1 MDNSIKAEEKKDIGI
16 MSLDE
21 LKEEMTKLGAPAF
34 RAGQIFS
41 WLHAKY
47 AGSFDEMTNLS
58 KDFRELLNKRYEIRR
73 PSILKELISEKD
85 GTRKYLLRLYDG
97 NVIESVLMKYEHG
110 NSVCISSQAGC
121 RMGCGFCA
129 STLNG
134 LERNLSFYEMA
145 GQIYTIAA
153 HTKEKIS
160 NVVIMGSGEPLDN
173 YKNLKGFIELVS
185 DKNGMN
191 LGRRNITVS
200 TCGIVPKIYELADEG
215 YAITLAISLHSPTD
229 ELRRQIMPIA
239 RKYSIKE
246 LMDAAAY
253 YYGKTGRR
261 ITFEYTLI
269 KDFNDSDKCAMEL
282 MKLINGLKQKNVMCH
297 VNLIPVN
304 AVKERKFEHSKPPFI
319 QNFKNILE
327 RYQINVTIRR
337 EMGSDINAACGQLRK
352 SYIDEGEQGKVL

>member
-1 MDNSIKAEEKKDIGI
+1 MNMYESPKKDIGI
-16 MSLDE
+16 LNLDE
-21 LKEEMTKLGAPAF
+21 LKDEMKTLGAPAF

-47 AGSFDEMTNLS
+47 VGSFDEMSNIS
-58 KDFRELLNKRYEIRR
+58 KDFRKILDENYEIRR
-73 PSILKELISEKD
+73 PEILKELISQKD
-85 GTRKYLLRLYDG
+85 GTRKYLFKLNDG
-97 NVIESVLMKYEHG
+97 NIIESVLMKYEHG
-110 NSVCISSQAGC
+110 NSVCISSQVGC

-134 LERNLSFYEMA
+134 LERNLTFYEMA

-153 HTKEKIS
+153 HTGEKIS

-173 YKNLKGFIELVS
+173 YDNLKSFIELIS

-200 TCGIVPKIYELADEG
+200 TCGIVPKIYELANEG

-239 RKYSIKE
+239 KKYSIKQ
-246 LMDAAAY
+246 LMDAAVY
-253 YYGKTGRR
+253 YYKKTGRR

-269 KDFNDSDKCAMEL
+269 KDFNDSERCAMEL
-282 MKLINGLKQKNVMCH
+282 VDLILGLKKNNVMCH

-304 AVKERKFEHSKPPFI
+304 AVKERNFEHSKPPFI
-319 QNFKNILE
+319 LNFKKLLE

-352 SYIDEGEQGKVL
+352 SYIDSREQGKVL